1 MNSQVN
7 ISLVFAVKGSLAS
20 LIFLV
25 LLLADTIL
33 IFTKN
38 AIHVLGGQK
47 KVTILEQL
55 KSTCAEKGLLLELH
69 LKSKLDGGVPQMK
82 DLITVI
88 RKSSENPIIGMV
100 IKERPSGK
108 FAENW
113 ADFVSKSEIKIADI
127 GHNLG
132 LLMSSKDPEE
142 ILCIKKAAFLLTNAI
157 NKTAIKD
164 IENTIDQEKEVTHS
178 VLTDRLE
185 AVIIEPSKID
195 VRLKKEMV
203 DIAYPPIFESGGE
216 YNLKISGGSSNK
228 TMDYGVIVCQAGA
241 RYGSYCANI
250 GRTYFVNPTK
260 EKEKIYNAVLEAE
273 NAAIQALVE
282 GSKVKDVYAA
292 AIKSL
297 NDKEGTLASHLAKNV
312 GTAIGLEIRDNSQSV
327 SPSNET
333 LLKAGMSFNIV
344 LALNNLIDESS
355 GIMETSRRYAILI
368 SDTVVVPTNE
378 KKLPEVLT
386 IGVPKDWREIAY
398 YVKDEDS
405 EQSQREAVNEP
416 YVGNRKSSRT
426 ERIDFREKEEE
437 RKRQKENQ
445 EALLEKVNQATLS
458 ILDKT
463 NKEREKAGGPRKV
476 TDIMSYNS
484 ISDVRQGH
492 HFAIQVDN
500 KNETVLLPM
509 YGVMVPFHILTV
521 KNASATQENDHYFIR
536 VNFNFGSVWQPGSVF
551 PKLSCIKEIS
561 FRTSNANHATSIVRD
576 IKTLRSLV
584 LQRDREKAERATLV
598 KQEKI
603 TLSKNR
609 MHVLKELWMRPAFVG
624 KGRKMAG
631 HLEAHANGFR
641 YKTPKGEEL
650 DVMYRN
656 IKHAFFQPAEN
667 DMMTLIH
674 FRLINPI
681 MIGKK
686 KSLDVQFFTQVMDT
700 IQTLDAG
707 RRSMYDPDEI
717 EEEQRERERRNQVNK
732 DFSQFIKRVQQDI
745 WEKEYGDLNLEFE
758 IPFRELGFYGVPS
771 RSTSFVMPTV
781 NCLVEL
787 TEMPFTVIALSEVNL
802 VNLER
807 VGFNLRNFDMI
818 FIWKDINKEVAR
830 IDTVPSQSLETIKDW
845 LTSIE
850 MKYYESKVNLN
861 WKNILKSIKED
872 PEGFVES
879 GGWNFLDGDQT
890 DSEEEAEEESEF
902 EPSVADD
909 DEESDDL
916 DTTEDE
922 SVVESDEDEFEP
934 EDDDDDNG
942 MDWDELEMQ
951 ARREDRERGY
961 SDSDE
966 EQNKRRRK

>member
-1 MNSQVN
+1 M
-7 ISLVFAVKGSLAS
+7 
-20 LIFLV
+20 
-25 LLLADTIL
+25 
-33 IFTKN
+33 
-38 AIHVLGGQK
+38 HVLGGQK
-47 KVTILEQL
+47 KITILEQL
-55 KSTCAEKGLLLELH
+55 RNSCEERGILLELH
-69 LKSKLDGGVPQMK
+69 LKSKADGGVPQME
-82 DLITVI
+82 DLLAII
-88 RKSSENPIIGMV
+88 KKSSNSPIIGTV
-100 IKERPSGK
+100 VKEKPSGK
-108 FAENW
+108 FAETW
-113 ADFVSKSEIKIADI
+113 ADVLSKADVPIVDIA
-127 GHNLG
+127 HNLG
-132 LLMSSKDPEE
+132 SIMSPKDAEE
-142 ILCIKKAAFLLTNAI
+142 ILCVKKAAFLLTNAF

-164 IENTIDQEKEVTHS
+164 IENTIDQEKEVTH
-178 VLTDRLE
+178 VKLTDRLE
-185 AVIIEPSKID
+185 SVILEPSKID

-216 YNLKISGGSSNK
+216 YNLKISGSSSDK
-228 TMDYGVIVCQAGA
+228 PMDYGVIVCQAGA

-250 GRTYFVNPTK
+250 GRTYFVNPNEDK
-260 EKEKIYNAVLEAE
+260 EKTYNIVLEAQK
-273 NAAIQALVE
+273 AAIEALVD
-282 GSKVKDVYAA
+282 GARTSDVYDAA
-292 AIKSL
+292 FNIL
-297 NDKEGTLASHLAKNV
+297 KEKDQNLASKLPKNI
-312 GTAIGLEIRDNSQSV
+312 GTAIGLEIRDNTQALSS
-327 SPSNET
+327 SNESY
-333 LLKAGMSFNIV
+333 LKAGMAFNIV
-344 LALNNLIDESS
+344 LALNDLNEEEGHEGST
-355 GIMETSRRYAILI
+355 GAPRKYAILLA
-368 SDTVVVPTNE
+368 DTVIVSTAD
-378 KKLPEVLT
+378 KKAAEVLT

-398 YVKDEDS
+398 YVKEDDSDQSS
-405 EQSQREAVNEP
+405 EGEEIPKLQIQ
-416 YVGNRKSSRT
+416 NRKSTRT

-458 ILDKT
+458 ILDKS
-463 NKEREKAGGPRKV
+463 NKDRGPGGSRKV
-476 TDIMSYNS
+476 TEIFSYDS
-484 ISDVRQGH
+484 ASDVRNSH
-492 HFAIQVDN
+492 HFAVQVDN
-500 KNETVLLPM
+500 KNETVLLPV
-509 YGVMVPFHILTV
+509 YGVMVPFHILTI
-521 KNASATQENDHYFIR
+521 KNASATQENEHYFIR
-536 VNFNFGSVWQPGSVF
+536 VNFNFGLQWQPGLMF
-551 PKLSCIKEIS
+551 PHLSCVKEMS

-603 TLSKNR
+603 ILAKNR
-609 MHVLKELWMRPAFVG
+609 MHVLKEVWMRPNFVG

-641 YKTPKGEEL
+641 YKTPRGEEL

-667 DMMTLIH
+667 DMITLIH

-686 KSLDVQFFTQVMDT
+686 KTLDVQFFSQVMDT

-717 EEEQRERERRNQVNK
+717 EEEQRERERRNQVNR
-732 DFSQFIKRVQQDI
+732 DFSQFIKKVQQDI
-745 WEKEYGDLNLEFE
+745 WERDFGDLNLEFE
-758 IPFRELGFYGVPS
+758 IPFRELGFFGVPS

-787 TEMPFTVIALSEVNL
+787 TEMPFTVIPLSEVNL

-890 DSEEEAEEESEF
+890 DSDEDPEEESDF
-902 EPSVADD
+902 EPSVDEA
-909 DEESDDL
+909 DEESDDF
-916 DTTEDE
+916 DSSEEE
-922 SVVESDEDEFEP
+922 SVVESDDNDFEPDDEEDEE
-934 EDDDDDNG
+934 G
-942 MDWDELEMQ
+942 LDWEELEMQ

-961 SDSDE
+961 SDSDDDR
-966 EQNKRRRK
+966 QKRRRK

>member
-1 MNSQVN
+1 MT
-7 ISLVFAVKGSLAS
+7 GM
-20 LIFLV
+20 
-25 LLLADTIL
+25 
-33 IFTKN
+33 
-38 AIHVLGGQK
+38 HVLGGQK
-47 KVTILEQL
+47 KITILEQL
-55 KSTCAEKGLLLELH
+55 RETCTEKGILLNLH
-69 LKSKLDGGVPQMK
+69 LKSKSDGGVPEMEH
-82 DLITVI
+82 LIDTI
-88 RKSSENPIIGMV
+88 KKSAPEPIIGTV
-100 IKERPSGK
+100 IKEKPSGK
-108 FAENW
+108 FAETW
-113 ADFVSKSEIKIADI
+113 ADMISKSGIKVVDI
-127 GHNLG
+127 SHNLG
-132 LLMSSKDPEE
+132 FVMSAKDAEE
-142 ILCIKKAAFLLTNAI
+142 ILCVKKAAFLLTNAI
-157 NKTAIKD
+157 NKAAIKD
-164 IENTIDQEKEVTHS
+164 IENTIDQEKQVTHS
-178 VLTDRLE
+178 KLTDRLE

-195 VRLKKEMV
+195 VRLKKDMV

-216 YNLKISGGSSNK
+216 YSLKISGSSSDK
-228 TMDYGVIVCQAGA
+228 PMDYGVIVCQAGA

-260 EKEKIYNAVLEAE
+260 EKEKKYNIALEAQK
-273 NAAIQALVE
+273 AAIHTLVE
-282 GSKVKDVYAA
+282 GVKMKDVFDAA
-292 AIKSL
+292 VRVLKDKDESL
-297 NDKEGTLASHLAKNV
+297 LSNLAKNI
-312 GTAIGLEIRDNSQSV
+312 GTAIGLEIRDNTQAISA
-327 SPSNET
+327 SNET
-333 LLKAGMSFNIV
+333 LLKAGMTFNIV

-355 GIMETSRRYAILI
+355 GATSDSNRTYAILL
-368 SDTVVVPTNE
+368 SDTVVVPQSEN
-378 KKLPEVLT
+378 KVSDILT

-405 EQSQREAVNEP
+405 SDHSVEDVMPDPQ
-416 YVGNRKSSRT
+416 VGSRKSSRT

-463 NKEREKAGGPRKV
+463 NRDKEEAKGSRRV
-476 TDIMSYNS
+476 TDIVSYRCVA
-484 ISDVRQGH
+484 DVRQGH

-500 KNETVLLPM
+500 KNETVLLPV
-509 YGVMVPFHILTV
+509 YGVMVPFHILTI

-536 VNFNFGSVWQPGSVF
+536 VNFNFGIQWEPGSAF
-551 PKLSCIKEIS
+551 PKLSCIKEMS
-561 FRTSNANHATSIVRD
+561 YRTSNANHATSIVRD

-584 LQRDREKAERATLV
+584 LQRDRERAERATLV

-603 TLSKNR
+603 TLTKNR
-609 MHVLKELWMRPAFVG
+609 MHVLKEVWMRPAFVG
-624 KGRKMAG
+624 KGRKMPG

-641 YKTPKGEEL
+641 YRTPKGEEL

-667 DMMTLIH
+667 DMITLIH
-674 FRLINPI
+674 FRLIHPI

-686 KSLDVQFFTQVMDT
+686 KTLDVQFFAQVMDT

-732 DFSQFIKRVQQDI
+732 DFSQFIKKVQQDI
-745 WEKEYGDLNLEFE
+745 WERDFGDLNLEFE

-787 TEMPFTVIALSEVNL
+787 TEMPFTVIPLSEVNL

-861 WKNILKSIKED
+861 WKNILKSIRED

-879 GGWNFLDGDQT
+879 GGWNFLDGDQS
-890 DSEEEAEEESEF
+890 DSEEDAEEESEF
-902 EPSVADD
+902 EPSVGDD

-916 DTTEDE
+916 ESSEEE
-922 SVVESDEDEFEP
+922 SVVESDEEDFEP
-934 EDDDDDNG
+934 DDEDDDDG
-942 MDWDELEMQ
+942 LDWDELELQ
-951 ARREDRERGY
+951 AKREDRERGY
-961 SDSDE
+961 SDSDDDRK
-966 EQNKRRRK
+966 KRRRK